1 MWFRKI
7 SGLGL
12 DEVLVGSGEQLSDR
26 EKYGH
31 QIWNE
36 NSVRTSPTNAL
47 TVMDVDDGRTTA
59 MVGIPSLPPPGTF
72 TVPAHMTTTTIVPQK
87 RKQKQV
93 AEDSST
99 TETINCICG
108 FAYEDGGLSIACDD
122 CGRWCHAA
130 CFNIIEGAV
139 PEEWRCW
146 ECRPRLVDKGG
157 AVFSQQQRQRQRQNQ
172 EMVRRTSPGVE
183 KKPRRTSAPAIEGS
197 GGRRKRSI
205 LTQQPN
211 HHPHPTR
218 IEEEPIDVCE
228 PPNTSYVHI
237 LKDVVPNREAHQRLE
252 RAAHGWRGVTALE
265 LPEVELHPPR
275 TVVQPLPPS
284 FLSQSPYSLCSN
296 PHVRPPSF
304 ALHTAQPVPRS
315 AMITPYPSTIIP
327 SSAYLSDPLNAYA
340 HLGMPKP
347 FVHLIGPPL
356 DLALDSRIT
365 GGEARFA
372 RSGCRPN
379 AVLRPMICNRPKDRK
394 KSTGSDGEPGIS
406 FGVFALRDM
415 KANEEVVL
423 GWEWDDGHAVH
434 HLPTLIESPGLYSC
448 VLLMRS
454 GRSRPAD
461 RMCIDLTT
469 SSICGARCRACFTL
483 SVQPSQ
489 HVPVVR
495 NPKTVSYS

>member
-1 MWFRKI
+1 MTAWSWRTV
-7 SGLGL
+7 
-12 DEVLVGSGEQLSDR
+12 DDR

-36 NSVRTSPTNAL
+36 NSARSSPTNDL

-59 MVGIPSLPPPGTF
+59 MVGIPSLPPTGTF
-72 TVPAHMTTTTIVPQK
+72 TIPAHMTATTIVPQK

-99 TETINCICG
+99 TETIDCICG

-122 CGRWCHAA
+122 CGRWCHTT

-146 ECRPRLVDKGG
+146 ECLPRPVDKER
-157 AVFSQQQRQRQRQNQ
+157 AVFLQQQRQRQNH
-172 EMVRRTSPGVE
+172 EMVRRMSPGVE

-205 LTQQPN
+205 LTQQPSN
-211 HHPHPTR
+211 QPQPTR
-218 IEEEPIDVCE
+218 IEEEPIDICE

-237 LKDVVPNREAHQRLE
+237 SKDVVPNREARQRLE
-252 RAAHGWRGVTALE
+252 RAAHSWRGVTALE
-265 LPEVELHPPR
+265 LPEVELHPPS
-275 TVVQPLPPS
+275 TVLHPLPPS
-284 FLSQSPYSLCSN
+284 FLSQSPHSVCSN

-315 AMITPYPSTIIP
+315 AIITPYPSTIIP
-327 SSAYLSDPLNAYA
+327 SSTYLSDPLNAYA

-379 AVLRPMICNRPKDRK
+379 AVLRPMICDQPKARK
-394 KSTGSDGEPGIS
+394 EGAGSDDGPGIS

-454 GRSRPAD
+454 DRSRPTD
-461 RMCIDLTT
+461 RMHADLTAWN
-469 SSICGARCRACFTL
+469 ICGTRCRVCFIP
-483 SVQPSQ
+483 SVQPLQ